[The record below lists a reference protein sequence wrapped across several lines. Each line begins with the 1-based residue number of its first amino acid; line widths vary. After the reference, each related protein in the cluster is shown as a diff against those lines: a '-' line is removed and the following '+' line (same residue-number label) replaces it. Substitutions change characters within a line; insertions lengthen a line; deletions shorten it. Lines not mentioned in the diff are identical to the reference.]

1 MMQMMNYLPK
11 KQLRRWQLEK
21 SSPKKR
27 MIKKLQMIG
36 PSTAVAENPEDFKQT
51 SKSPGDE
58 NGEAHDQEKEDGDDD
73 PIQN

>member
-1 MMQMMNYLPK
+1 
-11 KQLRRWQLEK
+11 
-21 SSPKKR
+21 
-27 MIKKLQMIG
+27 MIG

-51 SKSPGDE
+51 CKSPGDE